1 MVISLYTDKLRI
13 TTSCIMLYS
22 KVTKMLQYS
31 VIQLIP
37 QKNLPKFKQVLLY
50 MYQSKDCLTSD
61 YLKALKLD
69 NIKLFTSHPTFCH
82 IEVLRRWI
90 QPNVE

>member
-1 MVISLYTDKLRI
+1 
-13 TTSCIMLYS
+13 MLYS

-37 QKNLPKFKQVLLY
+37 KKKTFQRIDSQFKQVLLY

-69 NIKLFTSHPTFCH
+69 NIKLFTSHLTFCH